1 MVCSGVPG
9 NVQVFQVAA
18 SHPGIFSAA
27 SSGTGQAAVLNQ
39 DGSYNSASNPAAGG
53 TIVTLFVTG
62 EGVLTPVGQNG
73 RIETGPVGSIPVPT
87 LKVAVNFGTTPSPS
101 ILYAGVAP
109 GEVDGLLQ
117 INAQVPTGL
126 TPGNVPLTVTVG
138 TATSQKNLTI
148 GVK

>member
-1 MVCSGVPG
+1 MVCNGVAG
-9 NVQVFQVAA
+9 NVQAFKVAA
-18 SHPGIFSAA
+18 AHPGIFSAA

-39 DGSYNSASNPAAGG
+39 DGSYNSATNPAAGG
-53 TIVTLFVTG
+53 TIVTLFATG
-62 EGVLTPVGQNG
+62 EGVLAPAGQDG
-73 RIETGPVGSIPVPT
+73 RIENGPLSSIPVPA
-87 LKVAVNFGTTPSPS
+87 LKVTVNFGTTVSPS

-126 TPGNVPLTVTVG
+126 TPGNVPITITVG

-148 GVK
+148 AVK